1 MKRNEEDKYY
11 LEEGDNEHIFDA
23 KSNERLLFLID
34 KKNNLVFRSMLEEDI
49 KLVVAQCDKLSG
61 SEKRKAKKSLR
72 LTLSEKG
79 SQNYFFVIE
88 EILPIDYYQ
97 DNFKS
102 EKPDWIYGYPRRIIG
117 FGARVQEEDHL
128 VARKYDE
135 YIETNIFTK
144 YEERAKD
151 FAYLLE
157 QAGKIYGIEGK
168 FWIMPAES
176 KAK

>member
-11 LEEGDNEHIFDA
+11 LEEGDNEHIYDA
-23 KSNERLLFLID
+23 KSDERLLFIID

-72 LTLSEKG
+72 LALPEKG

-117 FGARVQEEDHL
+117 FGARVQKEDHL

-157 QAGKIYGIEGK
+157 KAGKSYGIEGK
-168 FWIMPAES
+168 LWIMPAES
-176 KAK
+176 KTK